1 MSLEP
6 LDRLSPRERSV
17 LISLMEAA
25 TVREIAEQE
34 YVSVST
40 VRGQIRSIISK
51 LGVRSQLAAVVL
63 AYQSG
68 WPDTSSRWEG
78 KRPLEGLT
86 KAG

>member
-68 WPDTSSRWEG
+68 WPGTSRGWER